1 LITLLSRLLIPD
13 HEKTDLPDVR
23 RQYGVLSGAVGIF
36 LNLLLFAAKLT
47 AGILSRSISIMA
59 DAFNNLSD
67 AATSVMTLV
76 GFRLAG
82 KRADQDHPYGHGR
95 IEYLTGLFVSVSI
108 VLMGLELAKSSIGRI
123 LHPEAVGFS
132 PAAALILAAAILVK
146 FYMYFYNRDL
156 SVRIDSVA
164 LHSTAL
170 DSLSDCISTA
180 AVLICQVLS
189 LIKGWQLDGWC
200 GLLVSAFILRTG
212 LQTIMETADPLV
224 GKAPDPDLITGISE
238 RVLHTKGILDM
249 HDLLVHD
256 YGPGHVMVSLHAEIP
271 SDLSL
276 IKAHE
281 IIDRLESQIDREF
294 GVTSLIHIDPVDVHD
309 HEAINLRGGVLIY
322 LKAMDP
328 DAGLHDFR
336 ILRGGDKP
344 VISFDAIFPFKYE
357 KSDEDIID
365 ELKSVFKDELPG
377 YRTIIRIDRS

>member
-1 LITLLSRLLIPD
+1 MITLLSRLLIPD

-224 GKAPDPDLITGISE
+224 GESAGS
-238 RVLHTKGILDM
+238 G
-249 HDLLVHD
+249 
-256 YGPGHVMVSLHAEIP
+256 
-271 SDLSL
+271 SDHRHFRARS
-276 IKAHE
+276 AH
-281 IIDRLESQIDREF
+281 
-294 GVTSLIHIDPVDVHD
+294 
-309 HEAINLRGGVLIY
+309 
-322 LKAMDP
+322 
-328 DAGLHDFR
+328 
-336 ILRGGDKP
+336 
-344 VISFDAIFPFKYE
+344 
-357 KSDEDIID
+357 
-365 ELKSVFKDELPG
+365 
-377 YRTIIRIDRS
+377 